1 MRNSESIN
9 ALNNLLARTYDAE
22 NGYKEAAKNVES
34 LSLSQTF
41 KANAE
46 KRYTFGHEIKDC
58 IKALGGTPN
67 KGQTLEGKIHQVWMD
82 IRSTFASNDETAIL
96 KEVERGERDALV
108 AYDDALDTLSKG
120 TAEYIK
126 IENQRKQIE
135 QVIKN
140 MRGLVPIYAK

>member
-82 IRSTFASNDETAIL
+82 IRSTFATNDETTIL
-96 KEVERGERDALV
+96 KEVERGER
-108 AYDDALDTLSKG
+108 DALDTLSKG

-126 IENQRKQIE
+126 IENQRKLIE

-140 MRGLVPIYAK
+140 MKGLVPIYAK